1 MIDLSEQSYG
11 KADAEI
17 GVEAE
22 PCIITELR
30 HDLGDFNNRAATL
43 TTPADQIVKAGLIKE
58 AIEAGAANKP
68 LGPDN
73 VGWLF
78 QAAKLCPGPVILER
92 KFSQSSL
99 QSSAPTG
106 HIFLVTPFT
115 GKQTSCR
122 LSFRQPKKM
131 GNGEQASGKISMS
144 GGGVINSGEVKIG
157 NDITE
162 EEVWGRVEPIQ
173 KLIKNTPA
181 KTAHAYTQNCYNSH
195 IWDGHQTDMR
205 IPDSLVESLLKKSGQ
220 VTPEQL
226 ESLRGQNRL
235 KKAMRDLAIANNI
248 ISEKDLTKLYAAE
261 IDVPFTEL
269 NPKEIKK
276 RCSNC
281 RSGLRGSITPWCF
294 DIDANQTNWWRCL
307 TQTMSRHSTFCKSNW
322 ATTSG
327 FTPPQTPRCKPF

>member
-1 MIDLSEQSYG
+1 MIIEKYPFGGPDPEPENVFATLDLPESCAKCPLGPNGMIDLSEQSYG

-78 QAAKLCPGPVILER
+78 QAAKLCPGPVILEE
-92 KFSQSSL
+92 KVQSK
-99 QSSAPTG
+99 QSAGAVRTYWP
-106 HIFLVTPFT
+106 HIF
-115 GKQTSCR
+115 GDAIYRQANK
-122 LSFRQPKKM
+122 LSFVIPDNLKKM
-131 GNGEQASGKISMS
+131 GNGEQASGKDFYEW

-173 KLIKNTPA
+173 KLIK
-181 KTAHAYTQNCYNSH
+181 K
-195 IWDGHQTDMR
+195 
-205 IPDSLVESLLKKSGQ
+205 
-220 VTPEQL
+220 
-226 ESLRGQNRL
+226 
-235 KKAMRDLAIANNI
+235 
-248 ISEKDLTKLYAAE
+248 YA
-261 IDVPFTEL
+261 
-269 NPKEIKK
+269 
-276 RCSNC
+276 R
-281 RSGLRGSITPWCF
+281 
-294 DIDANQTNWWRCL
+294 
-307 TQTMSRHSTFCKSNW
+307 
-322 ATTSG
+322 
-327 FTPPQTPRCKPF
+327 